1 MKGQSE
7 ILVFVLLFL
16 LSIGL
21 FITAIFWSKG
31 IVQNSVEMAKVSSAE
46 RNAKDISES
55 IDSIVKFDGYDE
67 VDYSSDGPIVLL
79 NDNTLELRTTVT
91 TDLSLPKSWTTIAS
105 EGSIIREMLEADI
118 LRIQLN
124 YPETDKKIVLFT
136 DGPTLAKPNIIRI
149 EKNATLVENGK
160 QTIKIRITF
169 V

>member
-31 IVQNSVEMAKVSSAE
+31 IVQNSVEMASVSSAE
-46 RNAKDISES
+46 RNAKDISNS
-55 IDSIVKFDGYDE
+55 IDNIIKFDGYDE
-67 VDYSSDGPIVLL
+67 LDYSSNGPIVLL
-79 NDNTLELRTTVT
+79 NDNTLEIRTTVT
-91 TDLSLPKSWTTIAS
+91 TDLALPSSWTTIAS
-105 EGSIIREMLEADI
+105 DGSTIREMLEGDV
-118 LRIQLN
+118 LRIQLS
-124 YPETDKKIVLFT
+124 YPETDRKIVLFT
-136 DGPTLAKPNIIRI
+136 DGPTLAKPNVIRV
-149 EKNATLVENGK
+149 EKNATFVENGK

>member
-31 IVQNSVEMAKVSSAE
+31 IVQNSVEMARVSSAE
-46 RNAKDISES
+46 RNAKDISNS

-67 VDYSSDGPIVLL
+67 LDYSSDGPIVLL
-79 NDNTLELRTTVT
+79 NDNTLEIRTTVT
-91 TDLSLPKSWTTIAS
+91 TELSLPKSWTTISS
-105 EGSIIREMLEADI
+105 EGSTIREMLDGDV

-124 YPETDKKIVLFT
+124 YPITDKKIVLFT
-136 DGPTLAKPNIIRI
+136 DGPTLAKPKVVRL
-149 EKNATLVENGK
+149 EKNSTFVENDK